1 MISGK
6 PPRFPRSASGEMP
19 FLDHLEELRWRIIY
33 SAVALAIGV
42 AVGFFI
48 VVQFDVVEAL
58 IQPVKPYLPNG
69 ELVVT
74 HGVSPIT
81 IVMQLAFAIGVALAL
96 PVILY
101 QVWAF
106 LSPALHAHERRL
118 VIVVIAVSTHL
129 FALGAALSYFFAVP
143 ATFALSAALLRGSLQ
158 PMYEASA
165 YFGFLTSMVLTFGLA
180 FEVPLGL
187 VALTWLRI
195 LSPAALAR
203 TRRYAVIAV
212 IAVASIITPGDAMNA
227 TLILSVPL
235 YLLYEGA
242 ILASRII
249 DRRRTPRD
257 ENEES
262 PLTILSTIL
271 GSVALWRQRRLGQPL
286 RRIRGRAAKLCVGQL
301 PLDRV

>member
-1 MISGK
+1 MWHMPSR
-6 PPRFPRSASGEMP
+6 PPRSTTGEMP

-33 SAVALAIGV
+33 SVVALAVGAAIG
-42 AVGFFI
+42 FY
-48 VVQFDVVEAL
+48 VVVRFDVVEAL
-58 IQPVKPYLPNG
+58 IRPVKPYLPNG

-74 HGVSPIT
+74 HGASPIT

-101 QVWAF
+101 QIWVF

-118 VIVVIAVSTHL
+118 VVVVIGVSTLL
-129 FALGAALSYFFAVP
+129 FVLGAALAYFFAVP
-143 ATFALSAALLRGSLQ
+143 ATFALSAKLLRGSLR

-165 YFGFLTSMVLTFGLA
+165 YFSFLTSMVLTFGLA

-195 LSPAALAR
+195 LSPAVLAR
-203 TRRYAVIAV
+203 TRRYAVVV
-212 IAVASIITPGDAMNA
+212 ISAAASIITPGDAVNA

-242 ILASRII
+242 ILASWLI
-249 DRRRTPRD
+249 DRRRTPR
-257 ENEES
+257 EEDS
-262 PLTILSTIL
+262 AAPAAVLSAIL
-271 GSVALWRQRRLGQPL
+271 GSVALWRGRRHAQVL
-286 RRIRGRAAKLCVGQL
+286 RPATPRAASA
-301 PLDRV
+301 

>member
-1 MISGK
+1 
-6 PPRFPRSASGEMP
+6 MP

-33 SAVALAIGV
+33 SVAALGLGMAIG
-42 AVGFFI
+42 FF
-48 VVQFDVVEAL
+48 VVVRFDIVEAL
-58 IQPVKPYLPNG
+58 IRPVKPYLPNG

-74 HGVSPIT
+74 HGASPIT

-101 QVWAF
+101 QIWSF

-118 VIVVIAVSTHL
+118 VIVVIGVSTLL
-129 FALGAALSYFFAVP
+129 FALGAALAYYFAVP
-143 ATFALSAALLRGSLQ
+143 ATFALSAKLLRGSLRA
-158 PMYEASA
+158 MYEASA

-203 TRRYAVIAV
+203 TRRYAVIV
-212 IAVASIITPGDAMNA
+212 IFAVASVITPGDAVSA
-227 TLILSVPL
+227 TFILSVPL

-242 ILASRII
+242 IFASWLI
-249 DRRRTPRD
+249 DRRRTPRED
-257 ENEES
+257 DPTS
-262 PLTILSTIL
+262 PAAALSAIL
-271 GSVALWRQRRLGQPL
+271 GGVALWRRTRLAQVL
-286 RRIRGRAAKLCVGQL
+286 RPSASRAASA
-301 PLDRV
+301 

>member
-1 MISGK
+1 MNRPSRI
-6 PPRFPRSASGEMP
+6 PRSTTGEMP
-19 FLDHLEELRWRIIY
+19 FLDHLEELRWRIIF
-33 SAVALAIGV
+33 SVAALAVGAAI
-42 AVGFFI
+42 GFF
-48 VVQFDVVEAL
+48 VVVRFDVVEAL

-74 HGVSPIT
+74 HGASPIT

-101 QVWAF
+101 QIWVF

-118 VIVVIAVSTHL
+118 VIVVIGASTLL
-129 FALGAALSYFFAVP
+129 FALGAALAYFFAVP
-143 ATFALSAALLRGSLQ
+143 ATFALSAKLLRGSLR

-195 LSPAALAR
+195 LSSAVLAR
-203 TRRYAVIAV
+203 TRRYAVIV
-212 IAVASIITPGDAMNA
+212 IFAAASIITPGDAVNA

-242 ILASRII
+242 ILASWLI
-249 DRRRTPRD
+249 DRGRTRR
-257 ENEES
+257 EEDSDS
-262 PLTILSTIL
+262 PVTAVSAVL
-271 GSVALWRQRRLGQPL
+271 GSIALWRRRRLSQVL
-286 RRIRGRAAKLCVGQL
+286 RTSASRAASA
-301 PLDRV
+301 

>member
-1 MISGK
+1 MPEK
-6 PPRFPRSASGEMP
+6 PSRIPRSPTGEMA

-33 SAVALAIGV
+33 AASALAVGMG
-42 AVGFFI
+42 VGFFLVI
-48 VVQFDVVEAL
+48 RFDVVELA
-58 IQPVKPYLPNG
+58 IHPIKPYLPNG

-74 HGVSPIT
+74 HGASPIT
-81 IVMQLAFAIGVALAL
+81 IVMQLAFALGIAFAL
-96 PVILY
+96 PMILY
-101 QVWAF
+101 QIWAF

-118 VIVVIAVSTHL
+118 VVVVIGVSTIL
-129 FALGAALSYFFAVP
+129 FTLGAALSYFFAVP
-143 ATFALSAALLRGSLQ
+143 ATFALSAKILRGSLR

-203 TRRYAVIAV
+203 TRRYAVIV
-212 IAVASIITPGDAMNA
+212 IFAIASIITPGDAVNA

-242 ILASRII
+242 ILASWII
-249 DRRRTPRD
+249 DRRRTPSGD
-257 ENEES
+257 ANGS
-262 PLTILSTIL
+262 PLTATWALL
-271 GSVALWRQRRLGQPL
+271 ASVALWKEARLGQRL
-286 RRIRGRAAKLCVGQL
+286 RPSASRAASA
-301 PLDRV
+301 